1 MSTCIIRQGMAYV
14 SLERMKNYKNR
25 WSIVNILRKRYGGEY
40 MAPLTLSVT
49 EVITL
54 LGVVTG
60 VYSVMK
66 VLALRWQN
74 ERLRAANRELRREL
88 R

>member
-1 MSTCIIRQGMAYV
+1 M
-14 SLERMKNYKNR
+14 E
-25 WSIVNILRKRYGGEY
+25 
-40 MAPLTLSVT
+40 PLSLSVT
-49 EVITL
+49 EVIIL

-60 VYSVMK
+60 VYGAMR

-74 ERLRAANRELRREL
+74 EHLRAANRELRREL